1 MIPAGSPHN
10 RIKIPKEGTAT
21 WTDGFVTT
29 AALISAGTMIER
41 TTHAAASPN
50 DHQPSRVLG
59 HLMMRLHD
67 ELPDGG
73 ALVGSPEW
81 VFIPHLV
88 YGGFSLRRSSIQRMS
103 DIRSRLER
111 SD

>member
-1 MIPAGSPHN
+1 
-10 RIKIPKEGTAT
+10 
-21 WTDGFVTT
+21 
-29 AALISAGTMIER
+29 
-41 TTHAAASPN
+41 
-50 DHQPSRVLG
+50 
-59 HLMMRLHD
+59 MMRLHD

-88 YGGFSLRRSSIQRMS
+88 YGGYSLWRSSVQRMS

>member
-1 MIPAGSPHN
+1 M
-10 RIKIPKEGTAT
+10 PKEGTAT

-29 AALISAGTMIER
+29 AALISAGTMTER

-73 ALVGSPEW
+73 ALLGSPEW

-88 YGGFSLRRSSIQRMS
+88 YGGFSLWRSTVQRMS
-103 DIRSRLER
+103 DIRSRLKR